1 MRYRRG
7 PGAPCQTAFRLTWGY
22 LSALCFALFPATHTF
37 AQTPPASQTPTL
49 NTQSNLVLV
58 PALVRN
64 KSGELIFTLKAND
77 FVLTDDGVPQ
87 KLHLE
92 EDTGGEPLALV
103 VLIEAGAATRASGWQ
118 PHNLGPP
125 PDRFSTLPTM
135 IEALTG
141 NVPHKIAVVGFD
153 SGPELLQ
160 DFTPNIDSVTD
171 TIHDMSTS
179 IDGDGG
185 AAILDALGFS
195 LDLLRKQPPQYRRAI
210 LLLSETNDR
219 GSKLKLNDALRAVSD
234 TNTIIYSVGFSTGNT
249 KASEYAHRELPTKR
263 VPCDDDDKLC
273 LWLRKMESSPNKAEL
288 ISGSLIDLVL
298 NGGIILV
305 NPDPGPAHGCMSAS
319 DPTVV
324 VAKNVA
330 VRAFDCAGQLFP
342 PLALAKVGAIAAT
355 EDLQRNIPETVAHL
369 TGGEYFKFTD
379 AKSLEADLQTISNH
393 IPNRYILSFQPQSPH
408 PGFHLITLALPS
420 YTNLHVSA
428 RNGYWADTSAPPAP
442 KPLRP

>member
-1 MRYRRG
+1 
-7 PGAPCQTAFRLTWGY
+7 
-22 LSALCFALFPATHTF
+22 
-37 AQTPPASQTPTL
+37 
-49 NTQSNLVLV
+49 
-58 PALVRN
+58 VRD
-64 KSGELIFTLKAND
+64 KSGDLVFTLKADD

-103 VLIEAGAATRASGWQ
+103 VLIEAGAATRASGWRSTE
-118 PHNLGPP
+118 LGPAS
-125 PDRFSTLPTM
+125 DRFGTLPTM

-141 NVPHKIAVVGFD
+141 NVQHRIAVVGFD

-171 TIHDMSTS
+171 TIHYMNTS
-179 IDGDGG
+179 IDGDGK

-195 LDLLRKQPPQYRRAI
+195 LDLLRKQPPRYRRAI

-219 GSKLKLNDALRAVSD
+219 GSKLKLDDALRAVSD
-234 TNTIIYSVGFSTGNT
+234 TNTIIYSLAFSTGNT

-263 VPCDDDDKLC
+263 APCDDGNALC

-288 ISGSLIDLVL
+288 ISGSLIDLVMS
-298 NGGIILV
+298 GGIFLA

-330 VRAFDCAGQLFP
+330 VRAFDCAGQLLP

-369 TGGEYFKFTD
+369 TGGEYFKFSD

-408 PGFHLITLALPS
+408 SGFHLITLALPG
-420 YTNLHVSA
+420 YANVHVSA
-428 RNGYWADTSAPPAP
+428 RNGYWADSLAAP
-442 KPLRP
+442 LGSRP

>member
-1 MRYRRG
+1 MRPRD
-7 PGAPCQTAFRLTWGY
+7 PLTIACFLLLSCAPVTLT
-22 LSALCFALFPATHTF
+22 
-37 AQTPPASQTPTL
+37 QTPAAPTTTL
-49 NTQSNLVLV
+49 NANSTLVLV
-58 PALVRN
+58 PALVRD
-64 KSGELIFTLKAND
+64 KSGKLVFYLDATD
-77 FVLTDDGVPQ
+77 FALTDDGIPQ
-87 KLHLE
+87 KLRLE
-92 EDTGGEPLALV
+92 EDTDSEPLALV
-103 VLIEAGAATRASGWQ
+103 VLIEAGAATRSTGWR
-118 PHNLGPP
+118 PSNLGPP

-141 NVPHKIAVVGFD
+141 NVPRRIAVVGFD

-160 DFTPNIDSVTD
+160 DFTSSTDPITD
-171 TIHDMSTS
+171 TIHDLSAN

-195 LDLLRKQPPQYRRAI
+195 LDLLRRQPPQYRRAI

-219 GSKLKLNDALRAVSD
+219 GSKLKLVDALHAVSD
-234 TNTIIYSVGFSTGNT
+234 TNTTIYSVGFSTGNT

-263 VPCDDDDKLC
+263 VPCDDDGTLC
-273 LWLRKMESSPNKAEL
+273 LWLRKMESSPNKVEL
-288 ISGSLIDLVL
+288 ISGNLIDLVL
-298 NGGIILV
+298 SGGIVLV
-305 NPDPGPAHGCMSAS
+305 NPDPGPAHGCMSVS

-369 TGGEYFKFTD
+369 TGGEYFKFSD
-379 AKSLEADLQTISNH
+379 ARSLEADLQTISNH
-393 IPNRYILSFQPQSPH
+393 IPNRYVLSFQPASPH
-408 PGFHLITLALPS
+408 PGFHLITLDLPN

-428 RNGYWADTSAPPAP
+428 RNGYWADTPAAPPEP
-442 KPLRP
+442 HP